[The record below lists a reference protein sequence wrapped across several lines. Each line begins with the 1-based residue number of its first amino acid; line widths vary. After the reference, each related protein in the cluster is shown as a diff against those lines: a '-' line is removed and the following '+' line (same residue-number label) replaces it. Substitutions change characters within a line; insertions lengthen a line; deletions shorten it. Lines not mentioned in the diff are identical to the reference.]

1 MKNPRKTP
9 KPNPIFLSF
18 ANEAEQIFADGKLKI
33 VAPNTAMELS
43 FDEQEEKFIITGT
56 GENYDKTKK
65 YVSFEKA
72 IDYMLE
78 ND

>member
-1 MKNPRKTP
+1 MKPRKTR
-9 KPNPIFLSF
+9 KPCPIFSAF
-18 ANEAEQIFADGKLKI
+18 SKEAEEIFAEGKLKI
-33 VAPNTAMELS
+33 VTPNTGMELS
-43 FDEQEEKFIITGT
+43 FDEQEGKFTITGT

-72 IDYMLE
+72 IDYMLL

>member
-56 GENYDKTKK
+56 GENYDKKKK